1 MKFVERRSRYE
12 ADVLLRRFPPCCV
25 ARARCLPFADLLDG
39 RQHLLDVVLGPAAG
53 LGAARSSRHLG
64 AVMIHLQ
71 MHLKNFKT
79 KPQSSVTAAVSR
91 DFIKSV
97 FSLPLTACCVMTEL
111 LLFIY
116 FSGYEGVVVHLE
128 VSVHSGP
135 KTLPEPV
142 VLLDFNVI
150 ILNIFS

>member
-1 MKFVERRSRYE
+1 MKPTFYS
-12 ADVLLRRFPPCCV
+12 DVSLHV
-25 ARARCLPFADLLDG
+25 AWRARCLPFADLLDG

-97 FSLPLTACCVMTEL
+97 FPLPLTACCVMTEL

-116 FSGYEGVVVHLE
+116 LSSYEGVVVHLE

-135 KTLPEPV
+135 KTLPKPV
-142 VLLDFNVI
+142 VLLYFNGI
-150 ILNIFS
+150 ILNIFSYLQILNVG

>member
-1 MKFVERRSRYE
+1 MKPTFYP
-12 ADVLLRRFPPCCV
+12 DVSLHV
-25 ARARCLPFADLLDG
+25 AWRARCLPFADLLDG
-39 RQHLLDVVLGPAAG
+39 RQHLLDVVLGPTAG

-97 FSLPLTACCVMTEL
+97 FPLPLTACCVMTEL

-116 FSGYEGVVVHLE
+116 LSSYEGVVVHLE
-128 VSVHSGP
+128 VSVHSGQ
-135 KTLPEPV
+135 KDYQS
-142 VLLDFNVI
+142 LLFYYFLMLLYVH
-150 ILNIFS
+150 IFS

>member
-1 MKFVERRSRYE
+1 MKPTFYP
-12 ADVLLRRFPPCCV
+12 DVSLHV
-25 ARARCLPFADLLDG
+25 AWRARCLPFADLLDG
-39 RQHLLDVVLGPAAG
+39 RQHLLDVVLGPTAG

-97 FSLPLTACCVMTEL
+97 FPLPLTACCVMTEL

-116 FSGYEGVVVHLE
+116 LSSYEGVVVHLE
-128 VSVHSGP
+128 VSVHIGQKDYQS
-135 KTLPEPV
+135 
-142 VLLDFNVI
+142 LLFYYFLMLLYVH
-150 ILNIFS
+150 IFS

>member
-1 MKFVERRSRYE
+1 MKPTFYS
-12 ADVLLRRFPPCCV
+12 DVSLHV
-25 ARARCLPFADLLDG
+25 AWRARCLPFADLLDG
-39 RQHLLDVVLGPAAG
+39 GQHLLDVVLGPAAG

-97 FSLPLTACCVMTEL
+97 FSPSSDCVLCDDRVAVIYLFIYPVMRA
-111 LLFIY
+111 LLFISK
-116 FSGYEGVVVHLE
+116 FLC
-128 VSVHSGP
+128 SGP
-135 KTLPEPV
+135 KTLPKPV
-142 VLLDFNVI
+142 VLLYINVI
-150 ILNIFS
+150 ILNNYNNYYNNYS